1 MALYFEL
8 EDFEQQYSLLTGA
21 KIVVNDISTYEASKV
36 ASTIDRLSTT
46 INDPVLS
53 TVPQCECGALK
64 YGYNIGTTCTLCGT
78 TVDDPFDRVNA
89 LVWLKIPDQDLKF
102 INPTYYTLVNK
113 LFSNKIDCIN
123 WLCDTKSRVKL
134 PNTLNIL
141 YTIVETVM
149 GGVRSYASFVNNLEN
164 ILQYLLTLQG
174 QKDKRHKVEVC
185 LKLLQN
191 NNNLCFTKYL
201 PMFNSRIFTKELA
214 SKNTFL
220 SLLLGDIVSVV
231 RNWIE
236 KCNAIK
242 NYATTDVKFSRT
254 VNNMMVYTLF
264 KLAQL
269 YQQYIKDYLGKKP
282 GLFKKHIFGARSH
295 FTFRMTMLPI
305 VVPHRYDEIHVPM
318 LVGLVVYRPHIINML
333 VNKHGY
339 TLSEANNK
347 IAVAIKK
354 FDIELYQL
362 LNVLLEEAPLIT
374 GTSIHG
380 LPVIK
385 QRNPSMYQSS
395 MLKVYITKFKED
407 LSDLTVSSSSMLV
420 VYLGGDFDGDQFQ
433 FTPLQDELMANEFD
447 TLSPWYNVPAHSTP
461 YGISSGL
468 TIGSPAVSV
477 ISSALASKTEIK
489 LDTIY
494 DSLKKVNL

>member
-8 EDFEQQYSLLTGA
+8 EDFEQQYNLLTGA
-21 KIVVNDISTYEASKV
+21 KVIVNDISTYDASKV
-36 ASTIDRLSTT
+36 SNAIDRLSTT

-53 TVPQCECGALK
+53 TVPQCECGNLK
-64 YGYNIGTTCTLCGT
+64 YGYNIGASCTLCGT
-78 TVDDPFDRVNA
+78 IVQDPFERVNA
-89 LVWLKIPDQDLKF
+89 LVWLMAPDPSLKF
-102 INPTYYTLVNK
+102 INPTYYTLINK

-123 WLCDTKSRVKL
+123 WLCDAKSKIKL

-141 YTIVETVM
+141 YSIVETVM
-149 GGVRSYASFVNNLEN
+149 GGVRSYTSFVNNLEN
-164 ILQYLLTLQG
+164 ILQYLLALQG
-174 QKDKRHKVEVC
+174 QKDRRQKVEVC
-185 LKLLQN
+185 LKLLQESP
-191 NNNLCFTKYL
+191 NLCFTKYL

-231 RNWIE
+231 RSWIE
-236 KCNAIK
+236 KCNNIK
-242 NYATTDVKFSRT
+242 NYAVTDVKYSRT
-254 VNNMMVYTLF
+254 VNSMMVYTLL

-269 YQQYIKDYLGKKP
+269 YQQYVRDYLGKKP

-333 VNKHGY
+333 VNRLGY
-339 TLSEANNK
+339 TLNEASNK
-347 IAVAIKK
+347 IAIGIKK
-354 FDIELYQL
+354 FDAELYQL
-362 LNVLLEEAPLIT
+362 LNTLITEAPVIP
-374 GTSIHG
+374 GTNIHG

-395 MLKVYITKFKED
+395 MLKVHITKFKED
-407 LSDLTVSSSSMLV
+407 ISDLTVSSSSMLV

-433 FTPLQDELMANEFD
+433 FTPLQDELMVNEFD
-447 TLSPWYNVPAHSTP
+447 TLSPWYNIPEHSTP

-468 TIGSPAVSV
+468 TIGNPAVSV
-477 ISSALASKTEIK
+477 ISNALASKTETK
-489 LDTIY
+489 PDSIY
-494 DSLKKVNL
+494 ASLKKVKI